1 VSADA
6 ADLPD
11 DPDALKALLH
21 RQSEALT
28 ALQTEVSELRAE
40 RAAHKA
46 ELERLRAQL
55 AKLRRQRFGQ
65 SSEKLDAKIAQLD
78 LLLEDLDETEG
89 AEAAEETA
97 KAEKAAPERERS
109 AQRRKK
115 AVRRP
120 LPEHLPREIIELAP
134 EITCSCCA
142 PEKLVKI
149 GEDVT
154 EVLEKIPVQMK
165 VIRYVRPKLAC
176 RGCETIFQAPSPDLP
191 ISKGRPG
198 PALIAHVAVGKY
210 CDGLPLYRQSD
221 IYARQGVV
229 IERQTLADWMGHAA
243 FWLAPLGV
251 LIGAHVFAAPAIH
264 SDDTPIRVLCPGLGR
279 TRMGRLWTYVVDERP
294 WAGPRAPAAYYRY
307 SNDRKGERP
316 REHLAGYRGF
326 LHADAYQGYEALY
339 QASEGNA
346 PKITHVACMA
356 HARRHL
362 FDVYE
367 RTKSPIAEEAL
378 RRIQALYA
386 IEAEIN
392 GKPAEIRGAER
403 QARAGPLLEAFRRWA
418 QHERRR
424 ISSKI
429 ALAKA
434 LQYSLSRWDALTRY
448 IGDGRL
454 AIDNNAAERSIRGI
468 ALTRKNFLFL
478 GSDEGGNR
486 AAIFYTVTESARL
499 NDLDPEAYMA
509 DVIERLAKGHPI
521 NRLAELL
528 PWNWKAARNADQPQ
542 QRAA

>member
-1 VSADA
+1 MSPSA

-11 DPDALKALLH
+11 DPDALKALL
-21 RQSEALT
+21 RQASEELA
-28 ALQTEVSELRAE
+28 AVQTQLAALRAE
-40 RAAHKA
+40 RATQKA

-65 SSEKLDAKIAQLD
+65 SSEKLDARIAQLD

-89 AEAAEETA
+89 AEAAEEAAKEETA
-97 KAEKAAPERERS
+97 ASDTQSSER
-109 AQRRKK
+109 RRKK
-115 AVRRP
+115 AVRQP
-120 LPEHLPREIIELAP
+120 LPDHLPREIVELAP
-134 EITCSCCA
+134 TISCACCA

-176 RGCETIFQAPSPDLP
+176 RRCEAIFQAPSPDLP
-191 ISKGRPG
+191 ITKGRPG
-198 PALIAHVAVGKY
+198 PSLIAHVAVAKY

-221 IYARQGVV
+221 IYGRQGVV

-243 FWLAPLGV
+243 FWLAPLAE

-264 SDDTPIRVLCPGLGR
+264 SDDTPIRVLAPGLGR
-279 TRMGRLWTYVVDERP
+279 TRTGRLWTYVVDERP
-294 WAGPRAPAAYYRY
+294 WAGPRAPAAYYRF
-307 SNDRKGERP
+307 SDDRKGERP

-326 LHADAYQGYEALY
+326 LHADAYAGYEALY
-339 QASEGNA
+339 KAQGGNA
-346 PKITHVACMA
+346 PQITHVACMA

-378 RRIQALYA
+378 RRIQELYA

-392 GKPAEIRGAER
+392 GKPAEIRKAER
-403 QARAGPLLEAFRRWA
+403 QARAGPLLDAFRIWA
-418 QHERRR
+418 ERERRR
-424 ISSKI
+424 LSSKI
-429 ALAKA
+429 LLAKA
-434 LQYSLSRWDALTRY
+434 LQYSLSRWEALTRY
-448 IGDGRL
+448 TSDGRL
-454 AIDNNAAERSIRGI
+454 AIDNNAAERSVRGI

-478 GSDEGGNR
+478 GSDEGGHR
-486 AAIFYTVTESARL
+486 AAIFYTVIESAKL
-499 NDLDPEAYMA
+499 NDIDPEAYMA
-509 DVIERLAKGHPI
+509 DVIDRLAKGHPI

-528 PWNWKAARNADQPQ
+528 PWTWKAARDARQP

>member
-11 DPDALKALLH
+11 DPDALKALLR

-46 ELERLRAQL
+46 ELERLRVQL

-65 SSEKLDAKIAQLD
+65 SSEKLDAKITQLD

-115 AVRRP
+115 AVRQP

-243 FWLAPLGV
+243 FWLAPLGE

-307 SNDRKGERP
+307 SSDRKGERP

-392 GKPAEIRGAER
+392 GKPGRATGPRRPVARSLQTLGPTRATPDLLQDRAR
-403 QARAGPLLEAFRRWA
+403 QGPAIQPEPLGG
-418 QHERRR
+418 
-424 ISSKI
+424 
-429 ALAKA
+429 
-434 LQYSLSRWDALTRY
+434 LTRY

-478 GSDEGGNR
+478 GSDEGGHR

-509 DVIERLAKGHPI
+509 DVIDRLAKRHPI

>member
-1 VSADA
+1 MSADA

-11 DPDALKALLH
+11 DPDALKALLR

-89 AEAAEETA
+89 AEAAEEMA
-97 KAEKAAPERERS
+97 EAEKAAPESERS

-115 AVRRP
+115 AVRQP
-120 LPEHLPREIIELAP
+120 LPEHLPREIVELAP

-198 PALIAHVAVGKY
+198 PALIAHIAVAKY

-229 IERQTLADWMGHAA
+229 VERQTLADWMGHAA
-243 FWLAPLGV
+243 FWLAPLGE

-279 TRMGRLWTYVVDERP
+279 TRTGRLWTYVVD
-294 WAGPRAPAAYYRY
+294 
-307 SNDRKGERP
+307 
-316 REHLAGYRGF
+316 
-326 LHADAYQGYEALY
+326 
-339 QASEGNA
+339 NA

-362 FDVYE
+362 FDVYD

-392 GKPAEIRGAER
+392 GKPAEIRRAER

-418 QHERRR
+418 EHERRR

-468 ALTRKNFLFL
+468 ALTRKNYLFL
-478 GSDEGGNR
+478 GSDEGGRR
-486 AAIFYTVTESARL
+486 AAIFYTVIESARL
-499 NDLDPEAYMA
+499 NELDLEANMA
-509 DVIERLAKGHPI
+509 DVIDRLAKGHPI

-528 PWNWKAARNADQPQ
+528 PWNWKGKRCAWTPSFEG
-542 QRAA
+542 